1 MFILYKN
8 YSTIFSQFVQPMFR
22 NLPLQT
28 EIFPCQD
35 KYSALEIAIFEKGWA
50 GVMKGKMIPFL
61 VTIENQFAQF
71 FDPTMGRPIKYI
83 SLLIVLHIFKEMYN
97 WTDAELIEH
106 AGCDKRFEYAFELS
120 FQEVVVCQK
129 TLHNF
134 RHLLL
139 QNELA
144 RTIFERATAHIITTF
159 NLDTSQ
165 QRLDSSHIVSNM
177 AKLSRLELFVRVT
190 ENFLRKL
197 KLVAPE
203 SYQQLPARFA
213 ERYGQR
219 RGYFADARSR
229 KTSRRLGECANDMW
243 YLIDRFR
250 GDDQIASL
258 KVMTLLQRVFEE
270 HCAISQTQETTTVTV
285 HSPETV
291 SATADDTTVATASAL
306 SAATLETPTAPTTA
320 VVKPSNEIPS
330 GALQNPSDEDA
341 AYGYKG
347 QGYEVTLTE
356 TCSADNAL
364 QLITDVQVDPAN
376 HSDQHTTVAV
386 VDRLAAND
394 LKPEVLYGDGNFV
407 SGENIIACAERG
419 VDLQGNLTGCDS
431 HPEKLKLADFVFAQ
445 DGTTILACPAGQK
458 PLDQRPQRVRQ
469 APLEQSERRF
479 LVHFERSQCQ
489 GCSLLAN
496 CPVTLQ
502 KKYAVLAFSQPE
514 TVSSQRRREQE
525 TKAFKERNNIRAG
538 IESTNAE
545 MKTRHGMGHLRVRGQ
560 PRVELAIFFKALGC
574 NVKRMVKYVLTSP
587 KPAPE
592 ALDTVLEASNLA
604 FC

>member
-1 MFILYKN
+1 
-8 YSTIFSQFVQPMFR
+8 
-22 NLPLQT
+22 
-28 EIFPCQD
+28 
-35 KYSALEIAIFEKGWA
+35 
-50 GVMKGKMIPFL
+50 
-61 VTIENQFAQF
+61 
-71 FDPTMGRPIKYI
+71 
-83 SLLIVLHIFKEMYN
+83 
-97 WTDAELIEH
+97 
-106 AGCDKRFEYAFELS
+106 RFEYAFELS
-120 FQEVVVCQK
+120 FHEVVVCQK

-144 RTIFERATAHIITTF
+144 RAIFEGATAHIITTF
-159 NLDTSQ
+159 KLDTSQ

-177 AKLSRLELFVRVT
+177 AKLSRLELFVRVI

-197 KLVAPE
+197 KQVAPE

-213 ERYGQR
+213 GHYGQR
-219 RGYFADARSR
+219 RGYFADARSG
-229 KTSRRLGECANDMW
+229 KAQHRLGECANDMW

-250 GDDQIASL
+250 GDNQITSL
-258 KVMTLLQRVFEE
+258 KVMALLQRVFEE

-285 HSPETV
+285 HPPEPV
-291 SATADDTTVATASAL
+291 SATADETTAATASAL
-306 SAATLETPTAPTTA
+306 SAATLETPTPPTTA

-364 QLITDVQVDPAN
+364 QLITDVQVDPSN

-394 LKPEVLYGDGNFV
+394 LKAEALYGDGGFV

-419 VDLQGNLTGCDS
+419 VDLQGNLTGSDS
-431 HPEKLKLADFVFAQ
+431 HPEKLKLADFVFAP

-458 PLDQRPQRVRQ
+458 PLDQRPQRLRQ
-469 APLEQSERRF
+469 VSLEQSERRF
-479 LVHFERSQCQ
+479 LVHFERSQCE

-514 TVSSQRRREQE
+514 VVSSQRRREQE

-545 MKTRHGMGHLRVRGQ
+545 MKTRHGMGRLRVRGK
-560 PRVELAIFFKALGC
+560 PRVELVLFFKALGC
-574 NVKRMVKYVLTSP
+574 NIKRMVNYVLTSP
-587 KPAPE
+587 KSAPE
-592 ALDTVLEASNLA
+592 APNTVFEASNLA